1 MHKHQLFRKANPSLP
16 LPHPMHLNKLLLKMG
31 LAEYFM
37 YSARISPCLSAEE
50 AEDDFVAEED
60 E

>member
-1 MHKHQLFRKANPSLP
+1 MHKHQLFRKA
-16 LPHPMHLNKLLLKMG
+16 MHLNKLLLKMG
-31 LAEYFM
+31 LAEYFV
-37 YSARISPCLSAEE
+37 YSPRISPCLLAEE

>member
-1 MHKHQLFRKANPSLP
+1 
-16 LPHPMHLNKLLLKMG
+16 MHLNKLLLKKMG

-37 YSARISPCLSAEE
+37 YSPRLSPCLSAEE

-60 E
+60 D

>member
-16 LPHPMHLNKLLLKMG
+16 LPQPMHLNKLLLKMG
-31 LAEYFM
+31 LAEFFM
-37 YSARISPCLSAEE
+37 YSPRISSCLLEEE
-50 AEDDFVAEED
+50 AEDDLVAEED